1 MKPESDSVRD
11 LWTSRAADTFMSI
24 TMQYITKSW
33 EMHSW
38 CLDCSGLN
46 TEHTGECLKDAFE
59 EKIREEWKLEIFR
72 MTGIILEFIVWYGR
86 KVLEQQ

>member
-1 MKPESDSVRD
+1 
-11 LWTSRAADTFMSI
+11 MSI

-59 EKIREEWKLEIFR
+59 EKIREEWKLDIFAEQISNVK
-72 MTGIILEFIVWYGR
+72 TLQGIIL
-86 KVLEQQ
+86 